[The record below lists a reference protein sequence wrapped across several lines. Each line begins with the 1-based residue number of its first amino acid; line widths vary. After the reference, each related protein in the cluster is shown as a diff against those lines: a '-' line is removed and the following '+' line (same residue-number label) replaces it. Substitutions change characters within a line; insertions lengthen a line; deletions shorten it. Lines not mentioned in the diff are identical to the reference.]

1 MPQPEWK
8 LHYAMQHDIPR
19 SLLVPTIVVVELA
32 PSCSWASHTHQQLL
46 LSLPQGPMWSSRQ
59 RASIPMWLDC
69 QRLLPAY
76 KLALH
81 VNVPTCLACQGVIV
95 LVFSSSAKR
104 IHAEN
109 VTLSGFWDVLKI
121 RYKICSKMTSQESP
135 NYVSYEHQM
144 FLGPPRDVS
153 P

>member
-46 LSLPQGPMWSSRQ
+46 LSLPQGPMWCSRQ
-59 RASIPMWLDC
+59 RASIPMWLAC

-76 KLALH
+76 KLA
-81 VNVPTCLACQGVIV
+81 CQGVIV
-95 LVFSSSAKR
+95 PVFSSSAKR

-135 NYVSYEHQM
+135 NYVSYEHHPEM

>member
-1 MPQPEWK
+1 
-8 LHYAMQHDIPR
+8 
-19 SLLVPTIVVVELA
+19 
-32 PSCSWASHTHQQLL
+32 
-46 LSLPQGPMWSSRQ
+46 MWSSRQ
-59 RASIPMWLDC
+59 RASIPMWLAC

-95 LVFSSSAKR
+95 SVFSSSAKR

-121 RYKICSKMTSQESP
+121 RYKVCSKMTSQESP
-135 NYVSYEHQM
+135 NYVSYEHHPEI
-144 FLGPPRDVS
+144 FLGTSLHNSRENAETDFLFSYVTLRKFRETLF
-153 P
+153 